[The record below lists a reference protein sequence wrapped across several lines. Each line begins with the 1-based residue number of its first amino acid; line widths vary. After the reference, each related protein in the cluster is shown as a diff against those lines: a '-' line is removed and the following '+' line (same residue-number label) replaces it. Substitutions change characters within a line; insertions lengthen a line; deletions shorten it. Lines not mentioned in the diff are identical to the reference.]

1 MNTINPIARETPL
14 PKSFMR
20 EDTLEMRKKKIA
32 MTPLGRFAI
41 LTDIGNIVVFLCS
54 NEVSMIAGVALEVDG
69 GRWI

>member
-1 MNTINPIARETPL
+1 MNTVNSVAGETPF
-14 PKSFMR
+14 PKSFMG
-20 EDTLEMRKKKIA
+20 EGKLEMRKKKIA

-41 LTDIGNIVVFLCS
+41 LTDIRNIVVFLCS